1 MSLPPAYSA
10 TAAPQLSD
18 SVYELYKPGVESLL
32 DVVFFHGLQ
41 LSHTYV
47 AHLSTWRSRGSQK
60 EVWPMTW
67 LPEEFPGARILSV
80 KYDACIIT
88 SAEHGRLDLYC
99 TAESLMQDLI
109 SAKVGQH
116 PWRPVI
122 LVGHSYGGLVIK
134 QLCLHAHLSQ
144 SLHLSKEQMAGFLN
158 CVKGIFFYGTP
169 HHGMSSFLSP
179 NGAHLKD
186 ASPLVDYVKLL
197 CAESARLHQNFDAL
211 RLSYKWSIA
220 GVGES
225 RPTTFLIIEAG
236 SKNVVAVS
244 SEMVVDEASARYGD
258 FTVELEDHVSL
269 CQPESRTSNTY
280 LRLTAFIQSIDF
292 NKVKRRR
299 LLDNFQTVPK
309 MAMSLHSHLF
319 VEVQNILRTAPA
331 VGLCGM
337 GGIGKTTLA
346 KLLFNELCAEFE
358 YTCFVPGFMLK
369 GDYQE
374 LERGVYSLM
383 HHHGTQIAGTGKNKK
398 WKSTAL
404 RMKTLLLVLE
414 DIDNDNHIE
423 LLQNI
428 SSVND
433 CANSRYIVTSRDRDI
448 LNSSGARVFD
458 VKLLNQKSSK
468 ELFMSYAFPY
478 PTQPSPSLTEWVDKI
493 VVKCDGLP
501 LTLEVMGKY
510 LQRKVSESIWKQ
522 CLDALD
528 EADNVI
534 RLDERLWAK
543 LRVSYDRLGS
553 QEKEIFLD
561 AASFFNNSRWS
572 LREAKSSWRVL
583 YGLEDLRWQ
592 TLVDMSLVYDVDEKD
607 RIQMHEQ
614 LRSLGIRLASGWGT
628 CGRCRTWTKKNVP
641 SRFNSSNFD
650 ESISERQIYSSESG
664 PCTSSTGMETHI
676 EEVLALRLEDSMSLN
691 SRNICQMK
699 KLQYLDSEKEMVLD
713 AEGGKLPKNLVLLR
727 WRGEVDSFHD
737 LVDRGLAG
745 RLAVLDLKVPLTC
758 LPTTVSDFRNLEVLK
773 FQGCLF
779 QCLPETFVRLPRL
792 RHLIFSNCGRLSSL
806 PEAFGRLSQL
816 QSFEL
821 HCCCNLEVLPDSFVQ
836 LPRLQTLIIDDVDK
850 LQRLPEGFG
859 NLSQLQSLLI
869 SYGQSMSEL
878 PECFGRLARLRDL
891 LLDHMFSLQ
900 ALPDSF
906 GQLPQLSHLTMVA
919 CRIIRDLPESF
930 GHLANLTVLHIRDC
944 RSLEALPN
952 SFGALR
958 SLQYLRVSDC
968 FALTDLPS
976 SFGQLTSLQDLIIEV
991 PHFTS
996 VPDSIRQLPSLQR
1009 MVLTLPY
1016 LETPCSW
1023 LPSMDNLDK
1032 YNIYRVLFGQPSS
1045 SALVH
1050 FKTVFSVE
1058 NGVFHFKECDTSVH
1072 VYTTLQSVNLQYGP
1086 SGIFSDQPVQ

>member
-592 TLVDMSLVYDVDEKD
+592 TL
-607 RIQMHEQ
+607 
-614 LRSLGIRLASGWGT
+614 
-628 CGRCRTWTKKNVP
+628 
-641 SRFNSSNFD
+641 
-650 ESISERQIYSSESG
+650 
-664 PCTSSTGMETHI
+664 
-676 EEVLALRLEDSMSLN
+676 EVLALRLEDSMSLN

-745 RLAVLDLKVPLTC
+745 RLAVLDLK
-758 LPTTVSDFRNLEVLK
+758 
-773 FQGCLF
+773 
-779 QCLPETFVRLPRL
+779 
-792 RHLIFSNCGRLSSL
+792 
-806 PEAFGRLSQL
+806 
-816 QSFEL
+816 
-821 HCCCNLEVLPDSFVQ
+821 